1 MTPENFSLFKMN
13 SYHRIFNNS
22 TVGAQKPKWIS
33 PRSQLAICSGLVS
46 IQVRPDL
53 VVTFLYRI
61 KASGESGAVEP
72 DIEITQTNCSL
83 PVINVSEE

>member
-46 IQVRPDL
+46 IQVRTDQVL
-53 VVTFLYRI
+53 VELFSKEL
-61 KASGESGAVEP
+61 KQAESGAVEAAHSRCR
-72 DIEITQTNCSL
+72 E
-83 PVINVSEE
+83 